1 MNRATFVLAGL
12 VHGARRHLGVVAAV
26 AVASAVLVGA
36 LAVGDSVRHTLGAA
50 AAARTGEVDVVLA
63 GGDRFFRAELV
74 RELARGDGAEH
85 VSGSAPDRARGGV
98 RGAPVLQLLGVA
110 STSRGDQRVHDVRVH
125 GVDASF
131 YALAPRAPEAS
142 PEASDVL
149 APPAP
154 RAAHVSQAFASALG
168 VAVGD
173 TFVVR
178 VERPSAIPR
187 DLALAPDDNSAA
199 LRVEVERVLGVAEF
213 GAFSLD
219 ASPAPPPSLFVDLT
233 WLQRQ
238 MEVDGRVNLGLF
250 DVDSGAD
257 HSSAVERLE
266 AELERRWTLED
277 ASLAVED
284 IAGGQRELVTRRIFL
299 DEPVV
304 AVLDTLDVAP
314 LTGVFTYFVNHLQ
327 VGERRIPYSM
337 VAALGPLGRGPVGDD
352 PLLALSAG
360 LGDRE
365 LRLNAW
371 ALADLG
377 LRPPGLAPTA
387 GNAASPP
394 AEVELDYYVVDASRR
409 LVTRQSTFTLAGAM
423 PDLGGAP
430 LEGSEA
436 GRELMPDFPGLADAD
451 SCREWEPGTPVDLD
465 AIRDVDEDYWDDYRG
480 TPKAVL
486 SLAAGRALWTSRFG
500 ALTGVRFA
508 PSDEPA
514 VVGALRAQLDAASVG
529 LLLRDV
535 RGARAR
541 AGESATDFGGL
552 FIGLSFFLLV
562 AALLLTTQLF
572 LFGVEARARELGML
586 GAVGLAK
593 STVRR
598 LVLAEAA
605 GVAAIGAG
613 LGAPLGLLY
622 TQLVLR
628 GLDTLWADAVART
641 PLVFH
646 ATWLSIALG
655 ATIAFV
661 STLIAARLALRDLE
675 RRSALELLQS
685 ERGVLQEPQ
694 DDQLARSARRSM
706 VAAVIAA
713 LASAGLALSVDI
725 DSGARASGVYF
736 GAGAL
741 LVLAGLAGVRAWL
754 HAPRRA
760 SEIGA
765 KRSVASLLALGVT
778 NTLRRRGRS
787 FGTVASMALG
797 VFLVLAVG
805 ANRLGPVA
813 DPTDRAS
820 GTGGFVYY
828 GRTSLPLLHDLSTD
842 DGRTALGLEA
852 KDLADVSLVRLRV
865 RDGDDASCLNLARPG
880 APRLLGVDPELL
892 AERRAFPFAKTL
904 PPTEDPWRLLSEPQP
919 DGAVPAIGDV
929 TSLTWQLKL
938 GLGDTIGYV
947 DERGQPFEVR
957 IVAALSDTI
966 LQGDLV
972 IAERHFEARFPSQ
985 SGHRR
990 LLVDV
995 PPERAEEL
1003 RRTLTRALDDIGLA
1017 LESSVAR
1024 LDAFHAVQNTYL
1036 AIFQALGALGLLVGT
1051 LGLALLVLRNTEERR
1066 GELALLGAVGFA
1078 RRRIGAL
1085 VSLEYGAL
1093 VALGLLVGAF
1103 GAALAMMP
1111 ILIGREGLG
1120 ALGSGALLLAAIAV
1134 SSGLWIVGAV
1144 VFSVRAATPRALG
1157 AE

>member
-1 MNRATFVLAGL
+1 MNSATFVLAGL
-12 VHGARRHLGVVAAV
+12 VHGARRHFGVAAAV

-36 LAVGDSVRHTLGAA
+36 LAVGDSVRRTLGEAA
-50 AAARTGEVDVVLA
+50 LARTGDVDVVLA

-74 RELARGDGAEH
+74 REIATAAAAEPEHGAASDH
-85 VSGSAPDRARGGV
+85 APGV
-98 RGAPVLQLLGVA
+98 THGEVRSAPVLQLLGVA

-125 GVDASF
+125 GVDATF
-131 YALAPRAPEAS
+131 YALAPRALGSDPAAS
-142 PEASDVL
+142 AVL
-149 APPAP
+149 APPTP
-154 RAAHVSQAFASALG
+154 RGAHVSQALASALG
-168 VAVGD
+168 VGVGD

-199 LRVEVERVLGVAEF
+199 LRVEVERLLGVPDF
-213 GAFSLD
+213 GAFALD
-219 ASPAPPPSLFVDLT
+219 ASPAPPPSVFVDLT

-238 MEVDGRVNLGLF
+238 MEVEGRANLGLF
-250 DVDSGAD
+250 DVISDDDHGAD
-257 HSSAVERLE
+257 VAGLQE
-266 AELERRWTLED
+266 ALERRWTLAD

-304 AVLDTLDVAP
+304 AVLDALDVAP
-314 LTGVFTYFVNHLQ
+314 LTGVFTYFVNTLR
-327 VGERRIPYSM
+327 VGDRRIPYSM

-352 PLLALSAG
+352 PLLALGAG
-360 LGDRE
+360 LGGRE

-377 LRPPGLAPTA
+377 LDPVSVGT
-387 GNAASPP
+387 ASPP
-394 AEVELDYYVVDASRR
+394 TEVELDYYVVDASRR
-409 LVTRQSTFTLAGAM
+409 LVTRQSTFTLAGVT
-423 PDLGGAP
+423 PNIDGAP
-430 LEGSEA
+430 LEGSDA

-465 AIRDVDEDYWDDYRG
+465 AIRDVDEAYWDDFKG
-480 TPKAVL
+480 TPKAVITL
-486 SLAAGRALWTSRFG
+486 PAGRELWSSRFG

-508 PSDEPA
+508 PRDEDA

-541 AGESATDFGGL
+541 ASESATDFGGL

-593 STVRR
+593 PTVRW
-598 LVLAEAA
+598 LVLWEVA
-605 GVAAIGAG
+605 GVAALGAA

-622 TQLVLR
+622 TRLVLR

-655 ATIAFV
+655 AAIAFV
-661 STLIAARLALRDLE
+661 STLIAARLALRSLE

-685 ERGVLQEPQ
+685 ERGVLAEPS
-694 DDQLARSARRSM
+694 DDQLARSARRSSA
-706 VAAVIAA
+706 VAVLAAV
-713 LASAGLALSVDI
+713 ASIGLALSVDI
-725 DSGARASGVYF
+725 ASGARASGAYF

-741 LVLAGLAGVRAWL
+741 LVVAGLAGVRVWL
-754 HAPRRA
+754 CSP
-760 SEIGA
+760 
-765 KRSVASLLALGVT
+765 KRSGGDSAAHGVVSMSALGVT

-797 VFLVLAVG
+797 VYLVLAVG
-805 ANRLGPVA
+805 ANRLGPVV

-820 GTGGFVYY
+820 GTGGFVFY
-828 GRTSLPLLHDLSTD
+828 GRTSLPLLHDLETD
-842 DGRTALGLEA
+842 EGRTAMGLDAE
-852 KDLADVSLVRLRV
+852 DLEGVSLVRMRV

-904 PPTEDPWRLLSEPQP
+904 HPTEDPWRLLSEPQA

-938 GLGDTIGYV
+938 GLGDTVGYV
-947 DERGQPFEVR
+947 DERGRPFEVR

-990 LLVDV
+990 LLVDA
-995 PPERAEEL
+995 PRGRADEL
-1003 RRTLTRALDDIGLA
+1003 QRTLTRALDDIGLA
-1017 LESSVAR
+1017 LESSAAR
-1024 LDAFHAVQNTYL
+1024 LDTFHAVQNTYL

-1066 GELALLGAVGFA
+1066 GELALLGAVGFT
-1078 RRRIGAL
+1078 RRRVGTL

-1093 VALGLLVGAF
+1093 VALGLAVGAL
-1103 GAALAMMP
+1103 GAALAMAP
-1111 ILIGREGLG
+1111 VL
-1120 ALGSGALLLAAIAV
+1120 LGSGGLGSIRSAVLLLAAIAA
-1134 SSGLWIVGAV
+1134 SSGLWIVCAV
-1144 VFSVRAATPRALG
+1144 AFSVRGATPRALG